1 MQVVTCLPNSCRT
14 LEAPTP
20 TNISSNSEPEQKKK
34 GTSASPA
41 MALANRVFPV
51 PGGPTKRM
59 PTVDHMISCN
69 GKNYIHHTPGKFCSK
84 FLEFFWVFEE
94 FDHLIQ
100 FFFSFIDLVK
110 IMMITMCVY
119 IQ

>member
-1 MQVVTCLPNSCRT
+1 MCVSVCGGGINVTYSPNSCRT

-51 PGGPTKRM
+51 PGGPTNSM
-59 PTVDHMISCN
+59 PTVAHMISCDALKSHYTS
-69 GKNYIHHTPGKFCSK
+69 G
-84 FLEFFWVFEE
+84 
-94 FDHLIQ
+94 
-100 FFFSFIDLVK
+100 
-110 IMMITMCVY
+110 
-119 IQ
+119 